1 MHAFIRKRVKLK
13 RTLLDDQ
20 ERERE
25 RGPLS
30 GEREFVVVGGREDDS
45 DK

>member
-20 ERERE
+20 ERE